1 MREVVMA
8 GAGLHRCGVFPD
20 KNYMEMGVE
29 AIRGAL
35 QDAGCEW
42 ADIDAVYCGTVRLG
56 MSAGHNICLKMGT
69 TGLAI
74 TNVEN
79 ASASGSSA
87 FREAYLSVAAGE
99 HEVVLALGVDQLV
112 ERPEQF
118 LQEDADGSANEDRK
132 LPIHKF
138 ADMAQYYMDTHGVT
152 RDQLAQ
158 VSVKSHYNA
167 SLNPYAHFQKA
178 VTLEQVHQAR
188 MVADPLT
195 VLHCCPWDE
204 GAAAVIVCSREAATQ
219 RFKLSAQSSRPW
231 PAIAAS
237 VLQSTPSAEAN
248 VLFSADLTRLT
259 AQRAY
264 ERAGYGSE
272 DLQLVEMHD
281 AFTIEE
287 LVYYE
292 ALGLA
297 PKGEGAR
304 LIQEAQ
310 TEIHGRIPVNT
321 SGGLISMGHPLGP
334 TGLGHIAEILWQMRG
349 QAGVRQIPRD
359 VNVALAHMVGA
370 GGVCIIHIFRN

>member
-8 GAGLHRCGVFPD
+8 GAGLRRYGVFPD
-20 KNYMEMGVE
+20 KNYVDMGVE

-42 ADIDAVYCGTVRLG
+42 PDIDAVYCGTVRLG
-56 MSAGHNICLKMGT
+56 MSAGHHICLKMGT

-99 HEVVLALGVDQLV
+99 HEVVLALGVDKLV

-118 LQEDADGSANEDRK
+118 LQEDADGRANEDRK
-132 LPIHKF
+132 LPIYKF
-138 ADMAQYYMDTHGVT
+138 AEMAQYYMDTHGVT

-167 SLNPYAHFQKA
+167 SLNPYAHFQRA
-178 VTLEQVHQAR
+178 VTLEQIHQAR

-204 GAAAVIVCSREAATQ
+204 GAAAVMVCSREAAKRFNMRTQ
-219 RFKLSAQSSRPW
+219 TPV
-231 PAIAAS
+231 IAAS
-237 VLQSTPSAEAN
+237 VLQSTPSEEEN
-248 VLFSADLTRLT
+248 ILFSADLTQRT

-264 ERAGYGSE
+264 ERAGCGPE

-292 ALGLA
+292 ALGLT

-349 QAGVRQIPRD
+349 QAGARQIPRD

-370 GGVCIIHIFRN
+370 GGVCIVHIFRQ

>member
-1 MREVVMA
+1 MREVVMV
-8 GAGLHRCGVFPD
+8 GAGLHRYGVFPEKTYVD
-20 KNYMEMGVE
+20 MGVE
-29 AIRGAL
+29 AIQGAL
-35 QDAGCEW
+35 TDAGCAW
-42 ADIDAVYCGTVRLG
+42 TDIDAVYCDTVRLG
-56 MSAGHNICLKMGT
+56 MSAGHHICLKMGT

-87 FREAYLSVAAGE
+87 LREAYLSVAAGE
-99 HEVVLALGVDQLV
+99 HEMVLALGVDKLV
-112 ERPEQF
+112 ERSEQF
-118 LQEDADGSANEDRK
+118 LQEDADGSANEERK
-132 LPIHKF
+132 LPIYKF
-138 ADMAQYYMDTHGVT
+138 AEMAQYYMDTYGVT

-158 VSVKSHYNA
+158 ISVKSHYNA

-204 GAAAVIVCSREAATQ
+204 GAAAVIVCSREAAKQ
-219 RFKLSAQSSRPW
+219 LDVRAPM
-231 PAIAAS
+231 PVIAAS
-237 VLQSTPSAEAN
+237 VLQSTPSEEEN
-248 VLFSADLTRLT
+248 VLFSADLTQRT

-264 ERAGYGSE
+264 ERAGCGPE

-297 PKGEGAR
+297 PEGEGAK
-304 LIQEAQ
+304 LIQDAQ
-310 TEIHGRIPVNT
+310 TDIQGRIPVNT

-334 TGLGHIAEILWQMRG
+334 TGLGHVAEILWQMRG
-349 QAGVRQIPRD
+349 QAGARQVPHD

-370 GGVCIIHIFRN
+370 GGVCVVHIFRN

>member
-8 GAGLHRCGVFPD
+8 GAGLHRYGVFPD
-20 KNYMEMGVE
+20 KTYVDMGVD

-35 QDAGCEW
+35 QDAGFTW

-56 MSAGHNICLKMGT
+56 MSAGHNICLSMGT

-99 HEVVLALGVDQLV
+99 HEVVLALGVDKLV

-132 LPIHKF
+132 LPIYQF
-138 ADMAQYYMDTHGVT
+138 ADMARYYMDTHGVT

-178 VTLEQVHQAR
+178 ATLEQVHQAR

-204 GAAAVIVCSREAATQ
+204 GAAAVIVCSREAATK
-219 RFKLSAQSSRPW
+219 RLNVSAPT
-231 PAIAAS
+231 PVIAAS
-237 VLQSTPSAEAN
+237 VLQSTPSEEDN
-248 VLFSADLTRLT
+248 VLFSADLTRRT
-259 AQRAY
+259 VQRAY
-264 ERAGYGSE
+264 ERAGCGPE

-297 PKGEGAR
+297 PEGEGAR
-304 LIQEAQ
+304 LIQDAA
-310 TEIHGRIPVNT
+310 TEIQGRIPVNT

-349 QAGVRQIPRD
+349 QAGARQIPRSP
-359 VNVALAHMVGA
+359 NVALAHMVGA
-370 GGVCIIHIFRN
+370 GGVCIIHIFRH

>member
-1 MREVVMA
+1 MRDVVMV
-8 GAGLHRCGVFPD
+8 GAGLHRYGVFPD
-20 KNYMEMGVE
+20 KDYVDMGVE

-35 QDAGCEW
+35 DDAGGDW
-42 ADIDAVYCGTVRLG
+42 TDIDAVYCGTVRLG
-56 MSAGHNICLKMGT
+56 MSAGHHICLKMGP

-99 HEVVLALGVDQLV
+99 HEAVLALGVDKLV

-118 LQEDADGSANEDRK
+118 LQENADGSANEDRK
-132 LPIHKF
+132 LPIHSF
-138 ADMAQYYMDTHGVT
+138 ADMAQHYMDQYGIT

-204 GAAAVIVCSREAATQ
+204 GAAAVIVCSREAVTK
-219 RFKLSAQSSRPW
+219 RFRSARAQLCPV
-231 PAIAAS
+231 IAAS
-237 VLQSTPSAEAN
+237 VLQSTPSTEEN

-264 ERAGYGSE
+264 ERAGCGPE
-272 DLQLVEMHD
+272 DLRLIEMHD

-297 PKGEGAR
+297 PEGEGGR
-304 LIQEAQ
+304 LIQEEVTTIQ
-310 TEIHGRIPVNT
+310 GRIPVNT

-349 QAGVRQIPRD
+349 QADARQIPHD

-370 GGVCIIHIFRN
+370 GGVCIVHIFKH